1 MKIVLSEKV
10 DEIGEEY
17 QKVFNIKKREDG
29 KWEIS
34 VDELSLL
41 KYLSLDKSVVIE
53 KISGFIRWYREQIE
67 EISYSK
73 EEVYNIVD
81 KAIQLDKEWRKI
93 YLDDNCDMIIK
104 HPFIQY
110 NVELKCWNAKSGK
123 LVNPILYKEDIET
136 LKFNE
141 FEVIITEA
149 QLIKIQQLIDKIKS
163 EISTAYVYPS
173 AEGYILGLDYRLFD
187 VYADLKRT
195 LVNKLTVKY
204 HRSDGDEILT
214 FIEQLTTVPEE
225 IRNDEETKDKILKY
239 YECKLFTYPSIKLLL
254 EKLGVKVIERGKIFR
269 DYPTLDY
276 INADVYSKLYNFQKE
291 SVDNW
296 MKMKLGTIVEPTAG
310 GKTVEA
316 SAIIS
321 LLKVP
326 TLYVVNRIELL
337 EQTREEIAKWLGID
351 KWKIGLYYGAEKDI
365 KDITVAT
372 YQTTGRRMSDEEE
385 ENDEEENGNGK
396 YQEITEELKQLME
409 RFALVI
415 FDEGHHS
422 PAPVFKNIM
431 LNVKSPYRLI
441 ISATPEREDR
451 NEALAYLACG
461 EVVAKH
467 NYWNLLEER
476 KVCPIKYHK
485 VYVDLTDEE
494 EELIEMKAQLD
505 NLKMEGYKWGRRD
518 EVKEKVKEWEMYVLT
533 HPPFFFKLQERYK
546 IEKMRKTPRTMG
558 SITNI
563 LHFAQNKWITLLD
576 ILRKHKDDKIIIFN
590 QRVAGA
596 ECLFYF
602 CLEWA
607 KNECPEMLDNIYL
620 IYGATARCERRY
632 DFEQFKKAR
641 RGIMITTNVLEEGI
655 NVPDINV
662 VVMFNRTKVKRQMIQ
677 TVGRGCRPRKGKVEY
692 VYELIARPKEK
703 DEDEEAIVE
712 MIADIFERGYSP
724 INIPEFMIRSKR
736 GMRYVG
742 RETVYKYMEMG
753 KSKARDITQ
762 DVIKVDEMEKYIQ
775 DNWERIMKEREE
787 MKNGENNGN

>member
-1 MKIVLSEKV
+1 VKIILSEKV
-10 DEIGEEY
+10 VEVGDEY
-17 QKVFNIKKREDG
+17 QKVFNVERRNG
-29 KWEIS
+29 KWEITI
-34 VDELSLL
+34 DETSLL
-41 KYLSLDKSVVIE
+41 KYLYLDKMTVIE
-53 KISGFIRWYREQIE
+53 KITQFIRYFREHIE
-67 EISYSK
+67 EINYSK
-73 EEVYNIVD
+73 EEVEKIVENAV
-81 KAIQLDKEWRKI
+81 KLDKEWRKI
-93 YLDDNCDMIIK
+93 YLDDDCNMIIK
-104 HPFIQY
+104 HPFIAH
-110 NVELKCWNAKSGK
+110 NIELKCWNAKSGK
-123 LVNPILYKEDIET
+123 LVNPILYKEDLQT

-149 QLIKIQQLIDKIKS
+149 QLIKIQSLIDKIKS

-187 VYADLKRT
+187 IHPDLKRT
-195 LVNKLTVKY
+195 LINKLTIKY

-214 FIEQLTTVPEE
+214 FIEQLSNVPEE
-225 IRNDEETKDKILKY
+225 IRNDEETKDKILRY
-239 YECKLFTYPSIKLLL
+239 YKCKLFTYPSVKSLL
-254 EKLGVKVIERGKIFR
+254 EKLGVKVIERGKIFKE
-269 DYPTLDY
+269 YPTLD

-296 MKMKLGTIVEPTAG
+296 MKMKLGTIVEPTG
-310 GKTVEA
+310 GVKTVEA

-326 TLYVVNRIELL
+326 TLYIVNRIELL

-372 YQTTGRRMSDEEE
+372 YQTTGRRISEEEE

-441 ISATPEREDR
+441 ITATPEREDG
-451 NEALAYLACG
+451 NETLAFLACG
-461 EVVAKH
+461 EVVARH
-467 NYWNLLEER
+467 NYWDLLKEG
-476 KVCPIKYHK
+476 KVCPIHYEKI
-485 VYVDLTDEE
+485 YVFLTDEE
-494 EELIEMKAQLD
+494 EELIELKAQLD
-505 NLKMEGYKWGRRD
+505 DLKIQGYRNRWGGRS
-518 EVKEKVKEWEMYVLT
+518 EVKEKAKEWEMYVLT

-563 LHFAQNKWITLLD
+563 LHFAQNKWIALLD

-620 IYGATARCERRY
+620 IYGTTARWERRY
-632 DFEQFKKAR
+632 DFEQFKKAK

-662 VVMFNRTKVKRQMIQ
+662 VIMFNRTKVKRQMIQ
-677 TVGRGCRPRKGKVEY
+677 TIGRGCRPRKGKIEY
-692 VYELIARPKEK
+692 VYELIAKPREK

-712 MIADIFERGYSP
+712 MIADIFKRGYSP
-724 INIPEFMIRSKR
+724 INIPEFMIKSRK
-736 GMRYVG
+736 GMRYVP
-742 RETVYKYMEMG
+742 RDVVYKYMEMG

-762 DVIKVDEMEKYIQ
+762 DVIKVNEMEKYIQ